1 MKFRLSIWHV
11 PSIIAA
17 AAVVGFISMLAYLPL
32 PARAQQ
38 VGQLNC
44 SQSVIYDAST
54 NGPTQLVANASQ
66 SQIYICGFLLTA
78 GGTANVK
85 LEYGTGTACAT
96 GETALTP
103 AFPMVTQMI
112 ITDSAPMWRGLRVPP
127 AKNLCINASAGVAV
141 QAIVFYSQQ

>member
-1 MKFRLSIWHV
+1 MNWLFRIPAV
-11 PSIIAA
+11 IAGVTFA
-17 AAVVGFISMLAYLPL
+17 SFLWMVAFLPV
-32 PARAQQ
+32 AGAQQ

-54 NGPTQLVANASQ
+54 NGATQLVTNASL

-112 ITDSAPMWRGLRVPP
+112 ITDSSPMWRGLRVPP
-127 AKNLCINASAGVAV
+127 AKNLCINTSAGVAV
-141 QAIVFYSQQ
+141 QAIVYYSLQ